1 MILLYDAFWIF
12 LFNIVGFAFHSTLN
26 LDSAFRFLITYVATL
41 TFWYIPTL
49 LLSLHRNPFKF
60 REIFLSSA
68 IAVPWAITLRAFIL
82 QRTIPPIFIPVM
94 FLFFLAFSLFFR
106 WVYSRLFASS

>member
-12 LFNIVGFAFHSTLN
+12 LLFNIVGFAFHSKLN

-49 LLSLHRNPFKF
+49 L
-60 REIFLSSA
+60 SSA
-68 IAVPWAITLRAFIL
+68 IAVPWAIT
-82 QRTIPPIFIPVM
+82 FIPVM
-94 FLFFLAFSLFFR
+94 FLFFFVFALFFR

>member
-60 REIFLSSA
+60 REILLSSA
-68 IAVPWAITLRAFIL
+68 IAVPWAIT
-82 QRTIPPIFIPVM
+82 FIPVM
-94 FLFFLAFSLFFR
+94 FLFFFVFALFFR